1 MATVDGGAVP
11 IDGDEETL
19 AAVRL
24 LVYADTPILL
34 PEVEAEL
41 VEFANMA
48 SVESFPLERISPDD
62 FFRGCGKAKSDA
74 YLQFHPDPRDCHL
87 VGEAECAQLD
97 ALVTLKTDLRNGLRE
112 RAEVSILTPVAYWG
126 RLALPRG
133 AEPRRHLFR
142 VPVTE
147 RWRWSD
153 RAALLRSSGRSRQRQ
168 NQRRGFALLARRSS
182 PLESSRWSALMIRPR
197 SPMGRRDDVGASF

>member
-1 MATVDGGAVP
+1 MDAWNLIRIRDRRNLPGPEPSLFPGSAYHMVDRRFAFDLDVLQRLMATVDGGAVA

-48 SVESFPLERISPDD
+48 SVESFPLERIAPDD
-62 FFRGCGKAKSDA
+62 FFRGCAKAKSDA

-97 ALVTLKTDLRNGLRE
+97 ALVTLKTDLLE
-112 RAEVSILTPVAYWG
+112 RIARTRRGVDPHASRVLGKTRTSP
-126 RLALPRG
+126 RRG
-133 AEPRRHLFR
+133 A
-142 VPVTE
+142 
-147 RWRWSD
+147 
-153 RAALLRSSGRSRQRQ
+153 AA
-168 NQRRGFALLARRSS
+168 A
-182 PLESSRWSALMIRPR
+182 PSSRSCHRAMALVRP
-197 SPMGRRDDVGASF
+197 S